1 MYKNYFLLGFGLAI
15 LITGII
21 MKTTLKEEKTILK
34 SKEKIEEKEKTSD
47 EVEKTKEEFEKLLKT
62 IEEIN
67 TEKTEKQEITKIEKT
82 EKVEKIQNN
91 ESTEKVSLIEKT
103 KDIKEKIEYKEKEKN
118 KKVEKTE
125 SNEIKKDI
133 KIPSKENKIV
143 FIDNKNKEIDDFANI
158 YNINFGDL
166 SKKEEIKSKL
176 KEILDIME
184 IKVNDKEYI
193 ISKDKFPKE
202 IAIDISN
209 KLNNLFE
216 INSELEIKQWRII
229 LLKDKNLDNLVKEQ
243 TRFEKYIKLEIFE
256 KDGEYILESKDIFL
270 KKIALEYAT
279 LIKNKE
285 NIDII
290 IMQQ

>member
-34 SKEKIEEKEKTSD
+34 SKEKIVEKEKTSD

-67 TEKTEKQEITKIEKT
+67 TEKTKKQEITKIEKT
-82 EKVEKIQNN
+82 EKIQNN
-91 ESTEKVSLIEKT
+91 KSTEKVSLIEKT
-103 KDIKEKIEYKEKEKN
+103 EDIKEKIEYKEKEKN
-118 KKVEKTE
+118 KKVEKKE

-143 FIDNKNKEIDDFANI
+143 FIENKNKEIDDFANI

-166 SKKEEIKSKL
+166 SKKEEIKNKL

>member
-1 MYKNYFLLGFGLAI
+1 MYKNYFLLGFGLSI

-21 MKTTLKEEKTILK
+21 MKTSLKEEKNILK
-34 SKEKIEEKEKTSD
+34 SKEKIEKIEKKEEIKNK

-67 TEKTEKQEITKIEKT
+67 NEKTNKIKEEKKEEIS
-82 EKVEKIQNN
+82 EKILTKK
-91 ESTEKVSLIEKT
+91 EEKKDNQIE
-103 KDIKEKIEYKEKEKN
+103 IKKEKN
-118 KKVEKTE
+118 IVTLAEQKENKN
-125 SNEIKKDI
+125 NEIKKEV
-133 KIPSKENKIV
+133 KIETKENKIIFV
-143 FIDNKNKEIDDFANI
+143 ENKNKLIDDFSNI

-166 SKKEEIKSKL
+166 KDKEEIKNKL
-176 KEILDIME
+176 KKILDISL
-184 IKVNDKEYI
+184 IRVKDKEYI

-202 IAIDISN
+202 IAMDISN
-209 KLNNLFE
+209 KLNNLFG
-216 INSELEIKQWRII
+216 IDSVLTIKEWRLV

-243 TRFEKYIKLEIFE
+243 KRFEKYIELEIFE
-256 KDGEYILESKDIFL
+256 KNGEYILQSKNIFF
-270 KKIALEYAT
+270 KKIAVEYAN